1 MQTKTKILA
10 KQSLIILS
18 IIIICL
24 LAQFIPAE
32 DYLFFFVDDY
42 EPLFVVGVSLLLLFT
57 PLTFLYYLFLKKK
70 IDLSILNL
78 FFRLAAYTTG
88 ISFLILFLFEF
99 WQIFYINDY
108 ADSSFLNRLWM
119 SISFRFSSVYLSTG
133 EYFSIWQEF
142 KETLYLLPYLI
153 PSVLFFWAIKTNKK
167 LNKE

>member
-1 MQTKTKILA
+1 M
-10 KQSLIILS
+10 
-18 IIIICL
+18 
-24 LAQFIPAE
+24 
-32 DYLFFFVDDY
+32 
-42 EPLFVVGVSLLLLFT
+42 LLLFT

>member
-42 EPLFVVGVSLLLLFT
+42 EPLFVVGTSLLLLFT
-57 PLTFLYYLFLKKK
+57 PLTILYYLFLRKK
-70 IDLSILNL
+70 IDFGILNL

-153 PSVLFFWAIKTNKK
+153 PSVLFFWAIRVNKQ